1 MSDFP
6 AELSGSGI
14 IERIESGQYP
24 REVVETIARGFLP
37 LSQDDLIPVLAYLT
51 NSPDGA
57 IAAAAKASLTDVPA
71 RSIHSFASNENAPPE
86 HLALLTRA
94 TDDPF
99 ILEALIRNRA
109 VPDALVAEVAAVAD
123 AAVQEIVVINQARIL
138 RAPEI
143 LDALLANPAVTAD
156 VRRRVAETREEFF
169 EKKAR
174 IAAAEP
180 AAAAEVAEAVES
192 SGQATGED
200 EDEAMLTL
208 SDEPIADLLEK
219 AGSDSNDALPPS
231 LMESEKT
238 DEKKLSIFAQI
249 LLMSVSDKVKLAF
262 KGGKTERMIL
272 VRDHNKLVCSAV
284 MRNPRMSELEVESIA
299 GMRNIEEEAL
309 RLIAMKRE
317 WVSKYNIAVTLARN
331 PKCPVGVVLPLIN
344 RLTLR
349 DLKGLKDDKGVSE
362 TVRGMARKM
371 YIQRSQKA

>member
-1 MSDFP
+1 
-6 AELSGSGI
+6 
-14 IERIESGQYP
+14 
-24 REVVETIARGFLP
+24 
-37 LSQDDLIPVLAYLT
+37 VLAFLT
-51 NSPDGA
+51 KSPDDA
-57 IAAAAKASLTDVPA
+57 IAAAAKTSLTDVPS
-71 RSIHSFASNENAPPE
+71 RSTHAFASNESAPAE
-86 HLALLTRA
+86 HLALLMRA

-109 VPDALVAEVAAVAD
+109 LPDALVAEVAAVAD
-123 AAVQEIVVINQARIL
+123 ATVQEIVVINQARIL

-180 AAAAEVAEAVES
+180 AEIAEV
-192 SGQATGED
+192 D
-200 EDEAMLTL
+200 EDEPMLAL
-208 SDEPIADLLEK
+208 SEEPIADLLEK
-219 AGSDSNDALPPS
+219 AVVEPNDALPPS

-238 DEKKLSIFAQI
+238 DEKKLSIFSQI
-249 LLMSVSDKVKLAF
+249 LIMGVSDKVKLAF

-299 GMRNIEEEAL
+299 SMRNIAEEVL
-309 RLIAMKRE
+309 RLIAMKRD

-362 TVRGMARKM
+362 TVRSLARKV
-371 YIQRSQKA
+371 YLQRSHKA

>member
-37 LSQDDLIPVLAYLT
+37 LPQDDLIPVLAFLT
-51 NSPDGA
+51 NSPDEA

-71 RSIHSFASNENAPPE
+71 RSIHAFASNENATPE

-109 VPDALVAEVAAVAD
+109 VSDALVAEVAAVAD

-180 AAAAEVAEAVES
+180 VDAAEVVEVVES
-192 SGQATGED
+192 SAETADD

-208 SDEPIADLLEK
+208 SEEPIADLLER
-219 AGSDSNDALPPS
+219 AGTEANDALPPS

-238 DEKKLSIFAQI
+238 DEKKVSIFAQI
-249 LLMSVSDKVKLAF
+249 LVMSVSDKVKLAF

-299 GMRNIEEEAL
+299 SMRNIEEEAL